1 MSARKRTVV
10 ARVRRPARFTQADV
24 ARAVRGAKRADL
36 SIAEVRIEPDGAIV
50 IIHGEPHSAAQS
62 SKFTDWDEDLSSRSL
77 VMSMSDGIATAA
89 TSIGISG
96 AFVVYGNCRVSR
108 SLRNLRRS
116 TNA

>member
-1 MSARKRTVV
+1 MQGSE
-10 ARVRRPARFTQADV
+10 QSS
-24 ARAVRGAKRADL
+24 RAFAGQRGLHKPTLRAQYGAPKRADL
-36 SIAEVRIEPDGAIV
+36 PIAEVRIAPGGAIV

-96 AFVVYGNCRVSR
+96 AIVVYGNCRVSR
-108 SLRNLRRS
+108 ALRNLRRS